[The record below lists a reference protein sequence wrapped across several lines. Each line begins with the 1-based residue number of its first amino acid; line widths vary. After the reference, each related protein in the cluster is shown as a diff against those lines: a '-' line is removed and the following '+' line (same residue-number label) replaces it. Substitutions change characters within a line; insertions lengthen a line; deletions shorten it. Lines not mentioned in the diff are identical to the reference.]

1 MPSEKFTK
9 VSDEIQHR
17 SGQNVR
23 IQRKR
28 RIVKVKGLCIELGKV
43 TSYAC
48 SVLGDWAGFTVDVIY
63 NVVTLL

>member
-23 IQRKR
+23 KR
-28 RIVKVKGLCIELGKV
+28 RIVKVKGLCIEIDKV

-48 SVLGDWAGFTVDVIY
+48 SVLGDWAGFTVDAFY
-63 NVVTLL
+63 NIVTHL